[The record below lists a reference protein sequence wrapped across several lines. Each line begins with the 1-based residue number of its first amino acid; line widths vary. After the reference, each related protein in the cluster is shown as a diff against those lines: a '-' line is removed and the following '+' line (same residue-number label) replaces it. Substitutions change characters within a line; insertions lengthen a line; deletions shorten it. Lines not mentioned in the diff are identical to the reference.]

1 MMMMMMWWLGTV
13 CFRINGGSLSSLGSL
28 FAVVRVYRYTEFYIR
43 SSELHSGVYV
53 EIIYLL
59 NQNF

>member
-28 FAVVRVYRYTEFYIR
+28 FAVVCI
-43 SSELHSGVYV
+43 G
-53 EIIYLL
+53 IL
-59 NQNF
+59 NSI